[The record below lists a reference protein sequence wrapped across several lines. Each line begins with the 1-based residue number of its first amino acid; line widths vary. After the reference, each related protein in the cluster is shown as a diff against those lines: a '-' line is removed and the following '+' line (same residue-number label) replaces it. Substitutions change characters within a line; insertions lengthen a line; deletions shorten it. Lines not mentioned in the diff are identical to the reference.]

1 MADKKKTQ
9 FQILGNTSSS
19 IHGSYYTGTL
29 NLSNLSSLL
38 IDGDEVKID
47 LGLLHAK
54 STVERGIKFTADP
67 EEVPEGNDY
76 WVVWVATDRNEKGP
90 YYAGVAACPMRIDR
104 EKRKGWKNL
113 AFHVNRMDDALKR
126 KIKINELGGR
136 EREAL
141 KEFLIRHN
149 EEMWENSGD
158 ELKEQLSKK

>member
-9 FQILGNTSSS
+9 FQILGNTSTS

-38 IDGDEVKID
+38 IDGDEIKID

-54 STVERGIKFTADP
+54 SAVERGVKFTANQ
-67 EEVPEGNDY
+67 EEVPDGKEY

-90 YYAGVAACPMRIDR
+90 YYAGVTVCPMKIDR
-104 EKRKGWKNL
+104 EKRRGWKNL

-126 KIKINELGGR
+126 KIKVDELDGPKKK
-136 EREAL
+136 AL
-141 KEFLIRHN
+141 KEFLIGHN
-149 EEMWENSGD
+149 PEMWENSQD